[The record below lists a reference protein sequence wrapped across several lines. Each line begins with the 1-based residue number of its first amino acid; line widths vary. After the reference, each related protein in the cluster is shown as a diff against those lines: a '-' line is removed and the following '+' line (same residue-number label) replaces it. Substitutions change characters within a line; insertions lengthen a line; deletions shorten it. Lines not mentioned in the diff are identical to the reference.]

1 MQDQL
6 SEILSYIR
14 GTLKYKWVAIIV
26 AWVICVS
33 GWVFVSAM
41 PNKYASEAKVHVE
54 TRTMLQ
60 PLLQGMTI
68 QSDVRGLL
76 RVMQLLM
83 FTQNNL
89 EQIIKLSDL
98 GKNIK
103 SPAEQNAL
111 ITALKKDIQIQG
123 GVDEIF
129 TIKYEATNPDTA
141 KNVVQ
146 AVLTVFSEQT
156 HMSTLQGADV
166 AQRFINEQIQE
177 YENRLRNA
185 EKARENFKRANF
197 GLLPGEGD
205 QISQVQ
211 SANNML
217 EDAKL
222 QLNEAISRKSVL
234 EAQLNQIKDS
244 DEDWGVT
251 DLNESTGLSEED
263 ARIEALRNIKKEL
276 LVKYTESHPQ
286 IISINKTI
294 NELEKRKQMA
304 ATSNNNKDDIAKD
317 MFATPSVMANPYVQT
332 IKVALNEAE
341 AEVAT
346 YQARVNELKQ
356 RVDRIGE
363 ELNTRLTIETELQN
377 LNRDYDSIKTNYQK
391 LIESREQAKMSQKVD
406 NQAEALKFKI
416 ADAPNTPLKPSS
428 PNRPLLF
435 TGVLVVGSILG
446 FVTAFLLYF
455 IKPTIMST
463 LQLRQITGLP
473 VLGSVSLKANNLRT
487 DESKK
492 EAIKYS
498 LTACGLVLIY
508 LGFMAIDMLDIK
520 LFNLPALLQSVN

>member
-6 SEILSYIR
+6 AEILSYVR

-26 AWVICVS
+26 AWVICIS
-33 GWVFVSAM
+33 GWVFISAM

-98 GKNIK
+98 SKSVKNADDQLELTTK
-103 SPAEQNAL
+103 
-111 ITALKKDIQIQG
+111 LKKEIEILG
-123 GVDEIF
+123 GADEIF
-129 TIKYEATNPDTA
+129 TIKYEATDPNIA

-156 HMSTLQGADV
+156 HMSTLAGADV

-177 YENRLRNA
+177 YESRLRNA

-217 EDAKL
+217 ENAKL
-222 QLNEAISRKSVL
+222 QLNEAVSRKNVL
-234 EAQLNQIKDS
+234 QAQLDQIKDS
-244 DEDWGVT
+244 DEEWGVT
-251 DLNESTGLSEED
+251 DFTENGPALSEEES
-263 ARIEALRNIKKEL
+263 RIETLKKLKKEL
-276 LVKYTESHPQ
+276 LVKYTDNHPQ
-286 IISINKTI
+286 ILSINKTI
-294 NELEKRKQMA
+294 NELKKRKELEPKEQNEDL
-304 ATSNNNKDDIAKD
+304 TKDIFSN
-317 MFATPSVMANPYVQT
+317 PSVMANPYVQT
-332 IKVALNEAE
+332 IKVALNEAD

-356 RVDRIGE
+356 RVDRIGD

-377 LNRDYDSIKTNYQK
+377 LNRDYDSIKSNYEK
-391 LIESREQAKMSQKVD
+391 LIASREQAKMSEKVD

-435 TGVLVVGSILG
+435 SAVLFAGVLLG
-446 FVTAFLLYF
+446 FVAAFLLYF

-463 LQLRQITGLP
+463 MQLRQLTGLP
-473 VLGSVSLKANNLRT
+473 VLGSVSLKDNMTRY
-487 DESKK
+487 D
-492 EAIKYS
+492 AIKKDSVKYS
-498 LTACGLVLIY
+498 ISAIALVLIY
-508 LGFMAIDMLDIK
+508 VGFMAIDLLDIK
-520 LFNLPALLQSVN
+520 LINFSALLQSVN